1 MGGGDSACEEAI
13 YLTKYASKVHLLVRG
28 EEMRASKAMR
38 DRVLDSSD
46 VIVHYNTSVED
57 AAGNA
62 QGFLESL
69 KLVNTK
75 TNESISE
82 PLKVAGMFYGIG
94 HTPNTKFLDSQLGT
108 DEYGFIIVSDHD
120 KTSTSVEGVF
130 SAGDVHDKEWQYRYN
145 SYHCLQVA
153 LLLII

>member
-1 MGGGDSACEEAI
+1 M
-13 YLTKYASKVHLLVRG
+13 TKYASKVHLLVRS

-57 AAGNA
+57 ATGNA

-69 KLVNTK
+69 KLINTK
-75 TNESISE
+75 TNEPIPE

-94 HTPNTKFLDSQLGT
+94 HRPNTKFLNSQLGT
-108 DEYGFIIVSDHD
+108 DEDGFILVSDHD

-130 SAGDVHDKEWQYRYN
+130 SAVGASV
-145 SYHCLQVA
+145 LTA
-153 LLLII
+153 